1 MENEFDNRRRAASQ
15 PGNAPR
21 KPRPAGSQPPSG
33 RSSQGQATPRP
44 AQSAQGRTN
53 PRPAQST
60 RPANPASRPVQPAN
74 RSSSSKRGGKYA
86 RKPVR
91 RVPGGLVAALIA
103 VLVLLAIAVG
113 AMVLL
118 NRSGE
123 SDTPNTPQEST
134 APPTWAQPTETEPP
148 TEETTLPEPEHE
160 VAKAT
165 VSSTGDILMHM
176 PVVDTG
182 LQSGGGYNFDS
193 IFQYLGEYSGSA
205 DYAVANLETTLCGT
219 DNGFPYKGYPNFNCP
234 DEIVDALKNAGFD
247 MLLTANNHS
256 YDTTLVGYKRTLEVV
271 RGKGLATL
279 GTYLSADE
287 TKWTVQ
293 EINGIK
299 IGMLCYTY
307 ADAVGPKG
315 NPRLNLNSEIS
326 ESGLCNFFLYDNLGA
341 FYTEVQGYLDAM
353 KEAGAEAT
361 IMYIHW
367 GIEYQL
373 TQNSNQSAIAQKLC
387 DMGIDVIVGGHPHVV
402 QPIELLTSTEDP
414 NHKTVCLYSM
424 GNAVSNQ
431 RQGNLSAISTAHTE
445 DGVLFSA
452 TFSKYSDGTVYL
464 DDVSLIPCWVNLT
477 TSPKQYV
484 ILPLDN
490 STRDQWQEKYQ
501 LGDTTLAAA
510 QRSYDRTIAIV
521 GDGLSASQDYLAQ
534 QRQARD
540 DAYEAA
546 IYDNAA

>member
-15 PGNAPR
+15 PDNAPR

-60 RPANPASRPVQPAN
+60 RPANPASRPAQRAN
-74 RSSSSKRGGKYA
+74 RSSSGKRGGKYA

-118 NRSGE
+118 NRSGK

-193 IFQYLGEYSGSA
+193 IFQYLGAYSGSA

-431 RQGNLSAISTAHTE
+431 RQGNISAISTAHTE

-477 TSPKQYV
+477 TSPKQYI

-510 QRSYDRTIAIV
+510 QRSYDRTMAIV